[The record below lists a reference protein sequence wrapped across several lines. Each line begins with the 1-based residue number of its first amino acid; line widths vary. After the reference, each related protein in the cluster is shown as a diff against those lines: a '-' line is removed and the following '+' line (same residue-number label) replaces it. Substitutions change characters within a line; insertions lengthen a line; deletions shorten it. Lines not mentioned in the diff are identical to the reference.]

1 MKLKDGFILRK
12 IADEYLVVAVG
23 DKAKSFQGVVV
34 LNEVSAFILENIRE
48 NITIVDLVNRIVEEY
63 DVDSETASE
72 DLNAFIRTLNEYGM
86 LE

>member
-23 DKAKSFQGVVV
+23 DKAKSFQSVVV